1 VYVCVDRNDQRWFVL
16 QDGNLYYY
24 ENANKVTG
32 KGCVLL
38 DGCVV
43 TPAEGE
49 TKKKH
54 AFAIYHDS
62 RRTFYLQA
70 ASDKELGEW
79 TEALTE
85 AIHDHTASRESSLSG
100 SGGDKSSE

>member
-1 VYVCVDRNDQRWFVL
+1 
-16 QDGNLYYY
+16 
-24 ENANKVTG
+24 
-32 KGCVLL
+32 VLL
-38 DGCVV
+38 EGCVV

-54 AFAIYHDS
+54 SFAIYHDS

-70 ASDKELGEW
+70 ADAKEMSEW

-85 AIHDHTASRESSLSG
+85 AIDHTGRESSFTAS
-100 SGGDKSSE
+100 DKSD